1 MLRDFSPHAKVET
14 DMFEYLENLF
24 SQISPAIAYLIIGVS
39 AYAENV
45 IPPIPGDTVVV
56 LGAYLVS
63 IGQLN
68 FWGVYIS
75 TIIGSVAGFVT
86 MYYIGRKF
94 GRSFIYKKSRSKIFK
109 EEHIRKTEIWFG
121 KWGYGVIAANRF
133 LSGTRSVISLFAG
146 LFHLNIILVL
156 LLSIVSA
163 AVWNAILLLAGLLLG
178 KNWEII
184 ITIISRYNN
193 VLIALTL
200 FIIGYIIYRRYHKK
214 KPKNPD
220 KGLNR

>member
-1 MLRDFSPHAKVET
+1 MV
-14 DMFEYLENLF
+14 EYLENLF
-24 SQISPAIAYLIIGVS
+24 SQISPTLAYLILTIS

-94 GRSFIYKKSRSKIFK
+94 GRSFIYKKPRSKIFK
-109 EEHIRKTEIWFG
+109 EEDIRKAEIWFG
-121 KWGYGVIAANRF
+121 KWGYWVIVANRF

-146 LFHLNIILVL
+146 LFHLNALLVII
-156 LLSIVSA
+156 LSIVSA
-163 AVWNAILLLAGLLLG
+163 VIWNGLLLFAG
-178 KNWEII
+178 MMVGENWEII
-184 ITIISRYNN
+184 TTIISQYNN
-193 VLIALTL
+193 VLIALTV
-200 FIIGYIIYRRYHKK
+200 FIIGYIIYRKYYKK
-214 KPKNPD
+214 KSENPE
-220 KGLNR
+220 G